1 MRIFVGT
8 LYAGENELDECVDAI
23 NRQKGVTIE
32 HVIFKNLGNKEAA
45 DTLYRTFMERSG
57 EFDLLIKVDAD
68 MVLLDEHLFANIS
81 QKFREHDWLDLLE
94 IRLHDFFS
102 DQLIWGLNS
111 FRSTVKWKPAQE
123 NLFIDDFPPVPND
136 RRIGSWEEVE
146 PAGIHCKNPS
156 PLQAFHY
163 GVHKGLKVLQLG
175 ISEKEMSK
183 THASW
188 EKIERTYDHYKRKRD
203 IRLGYAVLGAELALK
218 GNFQAD
224 HLDYSNPYMKQV
236 FHRYANYTIPQIQSE
251 IYRLRLTNWKFLT
264 SRCRLKMVSFFQ
276 LNRVKRK
283 LGKKFGWSV
292 PGIPR
297 EEGS

>member
-8 LYAGENELDECVDAI
+8 LYAGENELDECVESVS
-23 NRQKGVTIE
+23 RQKGVTFE

-68 MVLLDEHLFANIS
+68 MVLLDDHLFSNIS
-81 QKFREHDWLDLLE
+81 QKFRDNDWLDLLE

-123 NLFIDDFPPVPND
+123 NLFIDDFPPVPEN
-136 RRIGSWEEVE
+136 RRIPNCKELT

-163 GVHKGLKVLQLG
+163 GVHKGLKFIQPGRGAKV
-175 ISEKEMSK
+175 ISK
-183 THASW
+183 TYSNL
-188 EKIERTYDHYKRKRD
+188 EKIERTYAHFKKKRD
-203 IRLGYAVLGAELALK
+203 IRLGFAVLGAELALT

-224 HLDYSNPYMKQV
+224 QLDYSNPYMKHV
-236 FHRYANYTIPQIQSE
+236 FSRYADYSIPQIQLE
-251 IYRLRLTNWKFLT
+251 ISRLRRANWGFLP
-264 SRCRLKMVSFFQ
+264 SRMRR
-276 LNRVKRK
+276 RV
-283 LGKKFGWSV
+283 LSWCN
-292 PGIPR
+292 
-297 EEGS
+297 